1 MNIDKLKL
9 EIKDLVKNKYGFGEI
24 GGSSTILFKSNPN
37 MNNNLSIK
45 KLKNLKISFPQM
57 IMKQNSLV
65 ILKVNLTVLPECSFM
80 LIK

>member
-1 MNIDKLKL
+1 MSIGKLKL

-24 GGSSTILFKSNPN
+24 GESSTISFKSNPN

-45 KLKNLKISFPQM
+45 KLKKLKISFPQM
-57 IMKQNSLV
+57 IMKPNSLV